1 MRRKI
6 ILISI
11 IFSLFLSPAISS
23 AQTTTRQRIDHYE
36 VIRENVAWY
45 QKIAMMF
52 LGLNWDKVSIKTT
65 FSKNKNESEKIVSV
79 IAWPDNAET
88 ENPEE
93 SEIVFQLDGN
103 IKEVESFLDF
113 LKRTK
118 FKEEE
123 VPKLLSLY
131 NYLYDGNLKEMDFS
145 TTNLLQKENGSMYCK
160 FSKKKTGGQNL
171 ISIQTF
177 NSSGAENGSAEVIMN
192 LSPER
197 FPEEISAQL
206 KIGPKI
212 ILRSIKLENPPR

>member
-113 LKRTK
+113 LKMIKIGVLCLQGAFREHITALK
-118 FKEEE
+118 KCKAFPVQVIE
-123 VPKLLSLY
+123 VRLPEDMNEIQALIMP
-131 NYLYDGNLKEMDFS
+131 GGES
-145 TTNLLQKENGSMYCK
+145 TTITKLMIEYKLDKKILDKHSMGMPIFGTCEGAINLA
-160 FSKKKTGGQNL
+160 KK
-171 ISIQTF
+171 I
-177 NSSGAENGSAEVIMN
+177 
-192 LSPER
+192 
-197 FPEEISAQL
+197 
-206 KIGPKI
+206 
-212 ILRSIKLENPPR
+212 